1 MTFDAAQVA
10 FADPLEL
17 YLEISPTAQN
27 QAWQQSQSLS
37 TAASRYQA
45 YLNQLCLNAV
55 LQWLREEY
63 EQKAH
68 PWPSVAALPSFWEV
82 VNGTAVAIDATRFI
96 LLPSETID
104 LSELRVP
111 QEWIDIPSWV
121 GDYYLAVQVEPDA
134 RWVRVW
140 GYSTHQQLKT
150 RGSYQASD
158 RTYCLNSDRLI
169 QDINVLWVA
178 RQLCPDET
186 TREASTPLTTL
197 PLVQAENLLQRLAN
211 PAITEPRLAVPF
223 ELWGALLEHGG
234 TRRRL
239 YQQRVG
245 LSEQWSIQQWL
256 RTGVSDFAQ
265 QIGWR
270 QIEFQQGFVG
280 AKGTESADAKAV
292 LSRQLLIAGQQYEL
306 RVLPQGNSEEQI
318 WRFELRNSSAGGLIP
333 GGFKLRLLTEDLQ
346 AFENNEDVALTAQDQ
361 LYIDVSVAPGEG
373 LVWET
378 EPLPEDYDSEILR
391 F

>member
-27 QAWQQSQSLS
+27 QAWQQSQSFS
-37 TAASRYQA
+37 TAGSRYQA
-45 YLNQLCLNAV
+45 YLNQLCLSAV
-55 LQWLREEY
+55 LPWLQEEY

-68 PWPSVAALPSFWEV
+68 PWPSTPALPSFWEV
-82 VNGTAVAIDATRFI
+82 VNGTAIAIDMTRFI

-111 QEWIDIPSWV
+111 QEWIDIPSWA
-121 GDYYLAVQVEPDA
+121 GDYYLAVQVEPDD

-140 GYSTHQQLKT
+140 GYSTHQQLKMK
-150 RGSYQASD
+150 GSYEVSD
-158 RTYCLNSDRLI
+158 RTYHLTSDHLI
-169 QDINVLWVA
+169 QDINILWVA

-186 TREASTPLTTL
+186 TRQAITPLTTL
-197 PLVQAENLLQRLAN
+197 PLVQAENLLQRLGN

-234 TRRRL
+234 TRKRL
-239 YQQRVG
+239 YEQRMG
-245 LSEQWSIQQWL
+245 LPEQWSIQKWL

-265 QIGWR
+265 QLSWGR
-270 QIEFQQGFVG
+270 IEFQQGFVG
-280 AKGTESADAKAV
+280 VKGTESADAKAV

-306 RVLPQGNSEEQI
+306 RVLPQGNSQEQI
-318 WRFELRNSSAGGLIP
+318 WRFELRNSSTGGLIP
-333 GGFKLRLLTEDLQ
+333 GGFKLKLLTEDLQ
-346 AFENNEDVALTAQDQ
+346 AFENNEDVALTAQEQ

-378 EPLPEDYDSEILR
+378 EPLPENYDIEILR